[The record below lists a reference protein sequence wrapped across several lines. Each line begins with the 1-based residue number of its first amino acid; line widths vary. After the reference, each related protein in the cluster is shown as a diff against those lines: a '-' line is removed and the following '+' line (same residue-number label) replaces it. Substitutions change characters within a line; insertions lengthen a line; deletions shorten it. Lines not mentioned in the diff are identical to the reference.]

1 MEEVNVALEPVRV
14 FMHNLGD
21 FLPKLLLA
29 IVILILGWLLAK
41 FLRLALVKGLKAINF
56 NVLTGRAGID
66 GFLQQ
71 GGIKTD
77 TTGIIGLLV
86 YWLTILVTLV
96 VAFNGLGLSYVTDL
110 VSRIAFFIP
119 KVIVAV
125 LVLAIGSYFARFISQ
140 TVTAYSKNVGLE
152 DAELLGR
159 LSRYAILVF
168 VVLIALDQV
177 NIMGDIIRQTFLII
191 LSGVVLALAIAFGI
205 GGQKWAAGMLDRWWP
220 RKNSKTSR
228 EGE

>member
-1 MEEVNVALEPVRV
+1 MEQVNVALEPIRI
-14 FMHNLGD
+14 FMQNLGD

-29 IVILILGWLLAK
+29 IVILIAGWLLAK

-56 NVLTGRAGID
+56 GVLTGRAGID

-71 GGIKTD
+71 GGVKTD

-96 VAFNGLGLSYVTDL
+96 VAFNGLGLTYVTDL

-125 LVLAIGSYFARFISQ
+125 LVLAIGLYFARFISQ

-159 LSRYAILVF
+159 LARYAIMIF

-177 NIMGDIIRQTFLII
+177 NIMGDIIRQTFLIV
-191 LSGVVLALAIAFGI
+191 LAGVVLALAIAFGI

-220 RKNSKTSR
+220 RKNTKASKDS
-228 EGE
+228 E